1 MNKAV
6 IFAAMVLI
14 LTVGVVVFTLKDGNI
29 LPYTPENSFLPE
41 ILVDGTPIK
50 VIVADTSEEHMRGL
64 SGHGPLPLNQGMLF
78 VFQSEGVRKIWMKEM
93 RFPLDVM
100 WIDANGVIQ
109 HMETNIH
116 PETYPEVFGP
126 DYPVYYVLEV
136 PAGFSEVY
144 NIEVGDTIEF

>member
-29 LPYTPENSFLPE
+29 LPYAPETPLLPE
-41 ILVDGTPIK
+41 ILVDGTPVK

-64 SGHGPLPLNQGMLF
+64 SGYDPLPLNQGMLF
-78 VFQSEGVRKIWMKEM
+78 VFQTEGVRKIWMKEM
-93 RFPLDVM
+93 KFPLDVF
-100 WIDANGVIQ
+100 WIDASGAIQ
-109 HMETNIH
+109 YMKTNIY
-116 PETYPEVFGP
+116 PETYPEIFGP
-126 DYPVYYVLEV
+126 AYPVAFVLEM
-136 PAGFSEVY
+136 PAGFAEVY